1 MPNEPLFDRRAL
13 LDNLGEDVELLQL
26 MARTF
31 VDDTPRL
38 IAELR
43 NALAHDDAPAAVRAS
58 HNVKGSAANFGAE
71 PLVSVVSAMEQACRA
86 GNVATAVASLAEAE
100 RLIATLVAEL
110 RRELHGP

>member
-26 MARTF
+26 MVRTF

-43 NALAHDDAPAAVRAS
+43 GALAQGDAPAAVRAS
-58 HNVKGSAANFGAE
+58 HNVKGSAANFGAA
-71 PLVSVVSAMEQACRA
+71 PLVRVVSAMEQTCRA
-86 GNVATAVASLAEAE
+86 GNLATAAASLAEAE
-100 RLIATLVAEL
+100 RLIAALVGEL
-110 RRELHGP
+110 RQELPGP